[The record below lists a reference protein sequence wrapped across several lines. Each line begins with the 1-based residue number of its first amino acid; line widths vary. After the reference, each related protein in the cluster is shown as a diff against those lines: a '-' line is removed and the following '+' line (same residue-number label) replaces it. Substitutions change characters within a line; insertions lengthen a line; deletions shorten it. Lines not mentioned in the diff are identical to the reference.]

1 MTNEEKIHELNV
13 WFDFYFAKQL
23 QQHSWQK
30 DYKPSKDP
38 YLKNEDGTP
47 KTYSTFEDLTQQA
60 QFVRDEIKRLKNL

>member
-23 QQHSWQK
+23 QQHSWQN
-30 DYKPSKDP
+30 DYKPSEDP
-38 YLKNEDGTP
+38 YFKNENGTP
-47 KTYSTFEDLTQQA
+47 KTYSTFEDLKQQA